1 MADNKYEQAME
12 ILKNE
17 RDMELKCAKKTY
29 ELMKG
34 IRNPFKRIALKR
46 TAHMFT
52 YHSVGIDLAIL
63 AIERKL
69 RES

>member
-17 RDMELKCAKKTY
+17 RDMELECAKKTY

-34 IRNPFKRIALKR
+34 IRNPFKRIALKKSIK
-46 TAHMFT
+46 MFMN
-52 YHSVGIDLAIL
+52 HSVGIDIAIS